1 MTYGLPV
8 LVTRCG
14 NFFGGG
20 DLNWSRIVPGTIR
33 SVLRGSRPVIRSDG
47 DFVRDYF
54 YVEDGAAAYTLSAE
68 RLAEDRRLVGEAFN
82 FSNEQPISVLDLTR
96 LILKLMES
104 DLEPEIRNEATNEIR
119 CQYLSAAKAREKL
132 GWRPLFQL
140 EEGLRK
146 TIDWYQA
153 LLGGT
158 R

>member
-1 MTYGLPV
+1 MS
-8 LVTRCG
+8 LV
-14 NFFGGG
+14 
-20 DLNWSRIVPGTIR
+20 SARIR
-33 SVLRGSRPVIRSDG
+33 
-47 DFVRDYF
+47 FH
-54 YVEDGAAAYTLSAE
+54 A
-68 RLAEDRRLVGEAFN
+68 
-82 FSNEQPISVLDLTR
+82 VLDLTR